1 MKAKFLLGALVFP
14 MIFGACTNDIFEQ
27 EQQPVAF
34 PDNSLLN
41 GRATLNPVL
50 SVERIGA
57 EEAQTRVVGDITN
70 SGIEWKWSG
79 PTDGLGAVVVDYAQN
94 NAIVDLTNYRK
105 YAITNY
111 PSCLT
116 LMGHSLQL
124 NLRPILLL

>member
-57 EEAQTRVVGDITN
+57 EEAQTPRLAG
-70 SGIEWKWSG
+70 
-79 PTDGLGAVVVDYAQN
+79 GLTKSN
-94 NAIVDLTNYRK
+94 KR
-105 YAITNY
+105 
-111 PSCLT
+111 S
-116 LMGHSLQL
+116 
-124 NLRPILLL
+124 IL